1 MTLLEQ
7 TKHYRL
13 VEQAIHI
20 LEQQSQTS
28 EPTLA
33 ALAGKL
39 NTSPAHLQR
48 VFTAWAGISPKQ
60 FFHCLQKDHARSLLL
75 AGNSSLN
82 ATLAMGYPS
91 SSKLHH
97 LMITFEALSPGE
109 IKKQGEGTTLR
120 IGRGVSPF
128 GEAFVCLTPKG
139 INSLEFQTES
149 LDYLAWQ
156 KGILQTYPKAKL
168 QESKTE
174 AQQII
179 DMVFQKTR
187 KPSGD
192 LSVHLRGTPFQ
203 LQVWQALLHLPPG
216 RLASYQQ
223 IACGIDKPSASRA
236 VGSAIAKNPIAF
248 LIPCHRVI
256 QSTGELGQYRW
267 NSARKKALHIWEQGL
282 CENNIL

>member
-7 TKHYRL
+7 TKNYRL

-20 LEQQSQTS
+20 LEQQSKTTELALS
-28 EPTLA
+28 TLA
-33 ALAGKL
+33 AKL
-39 NTSPAHLQR
+39 NTSPGHLQR

-75 AGNSSLN
+75 AGNSLLN
-82 ATLAMGYPS
+82 ATLAMGYSS

-109 IKKQGEGTTLR
+109 IKKQGEGSTLQ
-120 IGRGVSPF
+120 IGRGISPF

-149 LDYLAWQ
+149 LDYLRWQ
-156 KGILQTYPKAKL
+156 AGILQTYPKAKL
-168 QESKTE
+168 QESGTE
-174 AQQII
+174 AQLVI
-179 DMVFQKTR
+179 DRIFKSIS
-187 KPSGD
+187 KPSD
-192 LSVHLRGTPFQ
+192 HLAVHLRGTPFQ

-216 RLASYQQ
+216 QLASYHQ

-267 NSARKKALHIWEQGL
+267 DSTRKKALHIWEQGL
-282 CENNIL
+282 CENNIT